1 MLTIILITVVLYL
14 AYLVF
19 WGAGK
24 NLFRF
29 RLIYLCSFIL
39 VYLIPFLNADSRQSW
54 FSDSDF
60 LFYIYL
66 SFVISVLLIEI
77 FFVPLTH
84 TSYGTVKVLYRINY
98 KKRKLI
104 TTSVCIIYLLLI
116 FNLMK
121 NANFNI
127 TNLLFSNR
135 VGGYLDDINNFN
147 FALSYIMNALHIL
160 TIMLAFT
167 FAKDREFSKATLL
180 YVLVVFYIFLTT
192 HTRYVLMTYV
202 AIPFLYYH
210 FYVRRFK
217 LIGVFFAILAAAIYL
232 SVANFF
238 RTGVAQD
245 YSLSDIVNYETIV
258 SQIEITSVED
268 FYSVHE
274 KVNSNEA
281 EIEYGKQYFYY
292 LPLTVIP
299 RSIWPEK
306 PFVSYFWRLTEVVTG
321 NFPGPKQFVLTS
333 TFFGEAYHQFG
344 FLGPFLSIII
354 YLLMLI
360 FLLKK
365 ITEIEGAEP
374 LIWLILIHIP
384 MDIRGG
390 LNSIIITFLVYYA
403 ILIILKKLSF
413 FELKPSATKKS
424 VRNYI

>member
-1 MLTIILITVVLYL
+1 MLTIILITVAIYL
-14 AYLVF
+14 AYLISF
-19 WGAGK
+19 GAKK

-29 RLIYLCSFIL
+29 RLIYLCSFVL
-39 VYLIPFLNADSRQSW
+39 VYLMPFLNADSKQSW
-54 FSDSDF
+54 FTDSDF
-60 LFYIYL
+60 LFYIYS

-77 FFVPLTH
+77 LFVPLTH
-84 TSYGTVKVLYRINY
+84 TSYGTVKVLYRINHN
-98 KKRKLI
+98 KRKFITITICLI
-104 TTSVCIIYLLLI
+104 YILLI
-116 FNLMK
+116 FILLK
-121 NANFNI
+121 NANFNLI
-127 TNLLFSNR
+127 NLLFSNR

-147 FALSYIMNALHIL
+147 FALSYLTNALHIT
-160 TIMLAFT
+160 TIMMAFT
-167 FAKDREFSKATLL
+167 FAKEGKLSKAILL
-180 YVLVVFYIFLTT
+180 YFLVVFYIFLTT

-217 LIGVFFAILAAAIYL
+217 LIGVILAILAASVYL

-245 YSLSDIVNYETIV
+245 YAISDIVNYETVV

-274 KVNSNEA
+274 KVNSNET

-306 PFVSYFWRLTEVVTG
+306 PYVSYFWRLTEIVTG
-321 NFPGPKQFVLTS
+321 NYPGPKQFVLTS

-344 FLGPFLSIII
+344 FSGPLLSILI
-354 YLLMLI
+354 YMVLLI
-360 FLLKK
+360 FLIKK

-390 LNSIIITFLVYYA
+390 LNSIIITFLVYYLM
-403 ILIILKKLSF
+403 LIILKKLSF
-413 FELKPSATKKS
+413 FEFRPSGTKKFI
-424 VRNYI
+424 RNYI